1 MSLIKKL
8 AGQTAIYG
16 LSTIL
21 TRFINYLLT
30 PIHLGGI
37 LSMHEYGVVTSMYA
51 FIAFANVMYTY
62 GMETAYFRFS
72 TKQEQNSRK
81 VYNNAVTSILFTS
94 LIFSTFIYIFS
105 ENIAAIFG
113 FPGNGKVVQWVAL
126 ILATDAIVAIPFARL
141 RLLNRVYL
149 FAGAKISN
157 VLLNYILTIFIFWIC
172 PWVINEGFM
181 PALKPFVSAFYDPKQ
196 MIIYIFAANLI
207 SNIVYFPFLIPT
219 FRGLNFKVD
228 RALFKEMFIYAFP
241 ILLTGI
247 PGMVN
252 EMFSRIMLE
261 KWLPDNFYPN
271 KSSMEALG
279 VFGACYKMGVFMTL
293 AVQAFRFASEP
304 FFFGNARDKN
314 APELFAQVMK
324 YFVIVTT
331 LIFLFV
337 NLNVDWLSVLLIP
350 DEKFRTGLNIVP
362 VLLMSS
368 LFFGIYINL
377 SVWYK
382 LTDRTYWGTY
392 ITIGGA
398 MITIA
403 LNYVLIPIYGFQGSV
418 WATFATYFTMT
429 IASYFIG
436 QKYFP
441 VPYKIGTVLG
451 YLLFGIVL
459 FYLSIFI
466 RATGLNG
473 FLINNLLVLAYI
485 LGVYLIEKLFV
496 KRAVQ

>member
-1 MSLIKKL
+1 MN
-8 AGQTAIYG
+8 
-16 LSTIL
+16 
-21 TRFINYLLT
+21 FLLT

-37 LSMHEYGVVTSMYA
+37 LSMHEYGIVTSMYA
-51 FIAFANVMYTY
+51 FIAFVNVMYTY
-62 GMETAYFRFS
+62 GMETAYFRFA
-72 TKQEQNSRK
+72 TKQEQNSAK

-94 LIFSTFIYIFS
+94 LLFSTIIYIFS
-105 ENIAAIFG
+105 ENIAATFG
-113 FPGNGKVVQWVAL
+113 FPGDGKVVKWVSL

-157 VLLNYILTIFIFWIC
+157 VLLNYLLTIFIFWIC
-172 PWVINEGFM
+172 PWIVNEGFM
-181 PALKPFVSAFYDPKQ
+181 PALKPFVASFFDPKQ
-196 MIIYIFAANLI
+196 MIIYIFAANLL

-219 FRGLNFKVD
+219 FRGLNFKID
-228 RALFKEMFIYAFP
+228 MALFKEMFIYAFP

-304 FFFGNARDKN
+304 FFFSNARDKN

-331 LIFLFV
+331 FIFLFV
-337 NLNVDWLSVLLIP
+337 NLNVDWLSLILIP

-398 MITIA
+398 VITI
-403 LNYVLIPIYGFQGSV
+403 S
-418 WATFATYFTMT
+418 
-429 IASYFIG
+429 
-436 QKYFP
+436 
-441 VPYKIGTVLG
+441 
-451 YLLFGIVL
+451 
-459 FYLSIFI
+459 
-466 RATGLNG
+466 
-473 FLINNLLVLAYI
+473 
-485 LGVYLIEKLFV
+485 
-496 KRAVQ
+496 